1 MKKLEINELSL
12 EADRCL
18 LCKKP
23 RCRNNCPIDTPIPEI
38 MELFKAGK
46 IEEAGEI
53 LFNNNPLSAACGLI
67 CPHEDQCLGNCIK
80 GIKSE
85 PVKFHAIESH
95 ISGEYLKNAKFKQE
109 KSLDKRI
116 AVIGSGPAGI
126 TVAFILAK
134 KGYKVTIFEKNS
146 EIGGVLRYGIPEFR
160 LSRNILSNLEKRLSD
175 LNVKIRY
182 NTLVGP
188 VITLDMLL
196 KDDYDAVF
204 IGTGVWNPKTL
215 NIKGET
221 LGHVHYAI
229 NYLKSPASFNLG
241 EKVVVVG
248 AGNVA
253 MDASRTAKHYGAKE
267 VTVVYRKDF
276 EDMTA
281 TKAEIAEA
289 KEEGVKFELYK
300 APVEIVDE
308 GIIFIDTEKVDSED
322 GRKALLNIEGSEKL
336 MQADSVIIAV
346 SQSPK
351 NNIVSNTT
359 NLETNRYGLL
369 VIDDTGHTTRQGVFA
384 CGDVVTGART
394 VVEAVANA
402 KTVAQTIDEFCTRNS
417 MRNSSV

>member
-134 KGYKVTIFEKNS
+134 KGYKVTIK
-146 EIGGVLRYGIPEFR
+146 
-160 LSRNILSNLEKRLSD
+160 
-175 LNVKIRY
+175 
-182 NTLVGP
+182 
-188 VITLDMLL
+188 
-196 KDDYDAVF
+196 
-204 IGTGVWNPKTL
+204 
-215 NIKGET
+215 
-221 LGHVHYAI
+221 
-229 NYLKSPASFNLG
+229 
-241 EKVVVVG
+241 
-248 AGNVA
+248 
-253 MDASRTAKHYGAKE
+253 
-267 VTVVYRKDF
+267 
-276 EDMTA
+276 
-281 TKAEIAEA
+281 
-289 KEEGVKFELYK
+289 
-300 APVEIVDE
+300 
-308 GIIFIDTEKVDSED
+308 
-322 GRKALLNIEGSEKL
+322 
-336 MQADSVIIAV
+336 
-346 SQSPK
+346 
-351 NNIVSNTT
+351 
-359 NLETNRYGLL
+359 
-369 VIDDTGHTTRQGVFA
+369 
-384 CGDVVTGART
+384 
-394 VVEAVANA
+394 
-402 KTVAQTIDEFCTRNS
+402 
-417 MRNSSV
+417 